1 MPIGLKIFCAIMAL
15 GSLFWLRYAW
25 TGFGGK
31 VKDLE
36 SHRRSGLM
44 RVHFL
49 FITLVVIICALIA
62 LFA

>member
-1 MPIGLKIFCAIMAL
+1 MAL